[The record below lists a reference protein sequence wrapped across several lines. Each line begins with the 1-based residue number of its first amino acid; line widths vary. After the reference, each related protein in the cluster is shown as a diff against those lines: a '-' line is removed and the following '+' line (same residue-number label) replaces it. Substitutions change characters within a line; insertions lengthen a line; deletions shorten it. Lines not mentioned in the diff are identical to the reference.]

1 MKVID
6 LLNKINNNEE
16 IPEKIKFNG
25 IEFEYDKRQE
35 EYNHKKEN
43 GYYETLLYVVMN
55 THFISSLLRAEVE
68 VIEENKELE
77 EKLDWEEIIDSVGKP
92 VWDNKRKKWRVLD
105 YYSREKNKF
114 KVSFSDT
121 SYTENFEE
129 EDLYFKEIKES
140 EEKE

>member
-1 MKVID
+1 MKANELFEQIHSGEMKEDTEIDVI
-6 LLNKINNNEE
+6 NELTGQY
-16 IPEKIKFNG
+16 ITT
-25 IEFEYDKRQE
+25 IEFR
-35 EYNHKKEN
+35 N
-43 GYYETLLYVVMN
+43 GMLNWEPGEFDTSFLCN
-55 THFISSLLRAEVE
+55 IDIDF
-68 VIEENKELE
+68 VIEEKKELE

-114 KVSFSDT
+114 KVSFSDI

-140 EEKE
+140 EEKEE

>member
-1 MKVID
+1 MKANELFEQIHSGEIKEDTEIDVI
-6 LLNKINNNEE
+6 NELTE
-16 IPEKIKFNG
+16 QYITT
-25 IEFEYDKRQE
+25 IEFR
-35 EYNHKKEN
+35 N
-43 GYYETLLYVVMN
+43 GMLNWEPGEFDTSFLCN
-55 THFISSLLRAEVE
+55 IDIDF
-68 VIEENKELE
+68 VIEEKKELE

-140 EEKE
+140 EEK